1 MCVPR
6 ERNII
11 SSRSTTALPALL
23 TLLLV
28 VPGAEHAGQCT
39 GFRPCLAG
47 IVKSL
52 RQARQLMV
60 HCLTVTGSG
69 FGCGFGFGG
78 CFFAAIFA
86 LHLGQRVGGL
96 PRVVGLGNCL
106 VQI

>member
-1 MCVPR
+1 
-6 ERNII
+6 
-11 SSRSTTALPALL
+11 
-23 TLLLV
+23 
-28 VPGAEHAGQCT
+28 
-39 GFRPCLAG
+39 
-47 IVKSL
+47 
-52 RQARQLMV
+52 MV